1 MLGNQMINYIFLYIY
16 KVWVSEWKIVDILS
30 RKKWQLS
37 TNSQMCQWPKYRCL
51 CVILLN
57 TKWMS
62 DCIFGWG
69 SGTNVTFLMPVTC
82 CLGEFILFFELIV
95 LPLPTLLLSQ
105 WPFSGFQ
112 VSHGQY
118 RWSASPQP
126 HVIVA
131 LNRLLSSFCLLCSH
145 CQQPAQTWHLSLFL
159 AVSLSRCITLLWGAY
174 GLRLPA
180 FGASCRIL
188 QVLSAQTR
196 FSVLPGEMSACDL
209 HTY

>member
-1 MLGNQMINYIFLYIY
+1 MENCRYPVQKKMTALHQFPNVSVAQIQVLVCHLAKY
-16 KVWVSEWKIVDILS
+16 KVNDG
-30 RKKWQLS
+30 
-37 TNSQMCQWPKYRCL
+37 C
-51 CVILLN
+51 
-57 TKWMS
+57 
-62 DCIFGWG
+62 GWG

-131 LNRLLSSFCLLCSH
+131 LNRVLSSFCLLCSH
-145 CQQPAQTWHLSLFL
+145 CQQPAQTWRLSLFL

-188 QVLSAQTR
+188 QVLSAQPR